1 MTTPTPIATFEDI
14 LQAMESDAGLR
25 NVMRGYILDEEVR
38 ALPGIVAQLVDA
50 MGELTNGVSKTNSLL
65 ETALQQ
71 IAKRLELLE
80 SPLLQIVQRLE
91 QSEVILL
98 RLTQRDEQLEAALLE
113 FTHQVGRLMEIVT
126 GHARQLVA
134 LESSLARFDRHHFR
148 GRAAQQAVRIAYR
161 QLQLR
166 RPNLLYESDGKTDPQ
181 RLNDILYDAADAD
194 RITPDESDDI
204 SAAAFII
211 AEPESYATR
220 SYVLGEVALTASADD
235 ISHAARRAQML
246 GQAVNAAVHP
256 VVIGCQEPDADIK
269 AQADQEGVRFFVI
282 LQDG

>member
-50 MGELTNGVSKTNSLL
+50 TSELTAGIVKTNSLL

-71 IAKRLELLE
+71 ISKRFELLE
-80 SPLLQIVQRLE
+80 TALQQIVQRIE
-91 QSEVILL
+91 QLEVILL

-113 FTHQVGRLMEIVT
+113 FTQQVSRLMEIVA
-126 GHARQLVA
+126 GHARQLGR
-134 LESSLARFDRHHFR
+134 LESSLARFDRHHFQ

-166 RPNLLYESDGKTDPQ
+166 RPNLLYESDGRTDPQ
-181 RLNDILYDAADAD
+181 RVNDILYDAADAG

-204 SAAAFII
+204 CAAAVII
-211 AEPESYATR
+211 AEPEMYETR
-220 SYVLGEVALTASADD
+220 AYVLCEIALAVSADD
-235 ISHAARRAQML
+235 IVHAARRAEL
-246 GQAVNAAVHP
+246 LSQAVNAAVHP
-256 VVIGCQEPDADIK
+256 VVIGAQEPDDDTKACADR
-269 AQADQEGVRFFVI
+269 EGVRFFVI
-282 LQDG
+282 PQDG